1 MEYDKIDG
9 DWRINITKEKAG
21 DDVYKLILADDEEDV
36 REGLLELID
45 WEKIGY
51 QIVDTAE
58 NGREAAE
65 MVEKHQP
72 DVVVTDIQMPFMDG
86 LQLTEWIRETHPS
99 IKVIILTGY
108 EQFEYAQR
116 AIRLDVNEYVLK
128 PFSSEELAEVLRKV
142 KVQIDEELE
151 ARKNVQLL
159 TEHYQRNLPVL
170 QRLFLSS
177 LISKPLSQQ
186 EIIEKC
192 RGYNLPLEGEVY
204 VISTIRI
211 DQGIRLSEGIG
222 GKRIQKSVDSNSLR
236 ETDDQQLQL
245 FSILNIVTEIIR
257 EHPKDQAFL
266 HYDDVVLL
274 SVYDDLEPERAINA
288 TLHLLEDIR
297 FSIDRF
303 LKLSVSVGVGTAY
316 QSLSDS
322 YYSYKEAMH
331 ALDYRLV
338 LGGNKVIYI
347 GDVESPG
354 DSIFVFDELKEQ
366 ELIRCLKVGSD
377 EELML
382 LLEQLFGSLIDC
394 HRTLSDFQLRLLVM
408 LTAVIKAANDIHIDF
423 ETLFG
428 EGEGFIG
435 QIFRFT
441 HVYEARAWF
450 TEICLKL
457 KQMISSRRQTS
468 YHLLVQQAMD
478 YIMDQYSEPDIS
490 INKVCAHLHISTG
503 YFSNIFKKE
512 TKLTFVNY
520 LQNVRM
526 EEAKNLLA
534 TTDMKSFEI
543 AERVGFSDPNYF
555 SFCFRK
561 KYGISPKE
569 YRHGAKTV

>member
-1 MEYDKIDG
+1 M
-9 DWRINITKEKAG
+9 
-21 DDVYKLILADDEEDV
+21 YKLILADDEEDV
-36 REGLLELID
+36 REGLLDLID
-45 WEKIGY
+45 WESIGY

-58 NGREAAE
+58 NGREA
-65 MVEKHQP
+65 VDLIEKHVP

-86 LQLTEWIRETHPS
+86 LKLTEWIRQTHPAT
-99 IKVIILTGY
+99 KVIILTGY

-116 AIRLDVNEYVLK
+116 AIQLDVNEYVLK

-142 KVQIDEELE
+142 KLQIDGELE

-159 TEHYQRNLPVL
+159 TEHYKRNLPVL

-177 LISKPLSQQ
+177 LVSRPLSQQ
-186 EIIEKC
+186 EIVEKC
-192 RGYNLPLEGEVY
+192 RGYNLQLQGEAY
-204 VISTIRI
+204 VTSIIRI
-211 DQGIRLSEGIG
+211 DRAIRLAEGIG
-222 GKRIQKSVDSNSLR
+222 PGSNQKLVNKLSLR

-245 FSILNIVTEIIR
+245 FAVLNIVTEMIR
-257 EHPKDQAFL
+257 EHSRDQAFI
-266 HYDDVVLL
+266 HHDDVVLL
-274 SVYDDLEPERAINA
+274 SVYDDPGAEQAVNSTLKWLEE
-288 TLHLLEDIR
+288 IR
-297 FSIDRF
+297 FSVERF
-303 LKLSVSVGVGTAY
+303 LKLSVTVGVGTARS
-316 QSLSDS
+316 SLSDS

-338 LGGNKVIYI
+338 LGGNKLIYI

-354 DSIFVFDELKEQ
+354 DSVFVFDELKEQ

-377 EELML
+377 DELRL
-382 LLEQLFGSLIDC
+382 LLEQMFGSLIDC
-394 HRTLSDFQLRLLVM
+394 RKSLHDFQLRLLVM

-423 ETLFG
+423 EKLLG
-428 EGEGFIG
+428 EGGGFIG

-441 HVYEARAWF
+441 HVDEARAWF
-450 TEICLKL
+450 TELCLKL

-468 YHLLVQQAMD
+468 YHQLVQQAKD
-478 YIMDQYSEPDIS
+478 YIMDKYSEQDIS

-520 LQNVRM
+520 LQNIRM

-561 KYGISPKE
+561 KYGLSPKD
-569 YRHGAKTV
+569 YRNGAQTV